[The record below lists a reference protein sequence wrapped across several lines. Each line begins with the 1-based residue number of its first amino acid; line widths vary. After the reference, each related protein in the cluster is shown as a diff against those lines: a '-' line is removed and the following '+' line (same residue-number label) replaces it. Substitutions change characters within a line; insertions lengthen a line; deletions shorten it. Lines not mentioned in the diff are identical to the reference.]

1 MPFRTLFP
9 ALLAAAVAFHPTL
22 QPRAPSLLKAS
33 DADLAAFSLND
44 LKTLAA
50 ARGIDVSGMTEKAQV
65 AEALKAPRTP
75 PPAEDEKPSEPAET
89 TTDEVPFDPLAA
101 LIGSEGV
108 ALDGSAFEAAAD
120 QPMDDLDF
128 DPRVSPH
135 AYEAAPAS
143 VGIIIVDH
151 GSKVAA
157 ANERLERLCEGY
169 ATTRAPKHWVV
180 RPAHMELAS
189 PSIGEA
195 FDALVEAGC
204 ATIVCHPFFLSQ
216 GRHVREDVPA
226 LLDEAG
232 ARHPTV
238 TYSLTP
244 PLGEAPALLD
254 LVHDVVSAG
263 VKDATP
269 DADDGGFGFFGAIAE
284 MIEAE
289 NAASR

>member
-1 MPFRTLFP
+1 MHRILIP
-9 ALLAAAVAFHPTL
+9 ALLAAALGFHPTPP
-22 QPRAPSLLKAS
+22 PRLPSLLKAS

-50 ARGIDVSGMTEKAQV
+50 ARGIDVSGMTEKAEV
-65 AEALKAPRTP
+65 AAALKAPRSTP
-75 PPAEDEKPSEPAET
+75 PEEDEKPAET

-108 ALDGSAFEAAAD
+108 ALDGSAFVETAD

-169 ATTRAPKHWVV
+169 AKTRAPKHWVV

-189 PSIGEA
+189 PSISEA

-226 LLDEAG
+226 LLDEA
-232 ARHPTV
+232 ASRHNIP
-238 TYSLTP
+238 YSLTP

-263 VKDATP
+263 VKEATP

>member
-1 MPFRTLFP
+1 MHRILIP
-9 ALLAAAVAFHPTL
+9 ALLAAAVGFHLAPP
-22 QPRAPSLLKAS
+22 PRPPSLLKAS

-50 ARGIDVSGMTEKAQV
+50 ARGIDVSQMTEKAQV

-75 PPAEDEKPSEPAET
+75 PPEEDEKPAES

-101 LIGSEGV
+101 LIGNKGV
-108 ALDGSAFEAAAD
+108 GLDGSAFAAAAD
-120 QPMDDLDF
+120 EPMEDLDF

-157 ANERLERLCEGY
+157 ANERLERLCEAY
-169 ATTRAPKHWVV
+169 VKTRAPKHWVV

-189 PSIGEA
+189 PSISEA
-195 FDALVEAGC
+195 FDALVAAGC
-204 ATIVCHPFFLSQ
+204 ATVVCHPFFLSQ

-226 LLDEAG
+226 LLDEA
-232 ARHPTV
+232 ASRHNVP
-238 TYSLTP
+238 YSLTP

-269 DADDGGFGFFGAIAE
+269 DQDDGGFGFFGAIAE

-289 NAASR
+289 NASR

>member
-1 MPFRTLFP
+1 MHSLLIP
-9 ALLAAAVAFHPTL
+9 ALLAAAVAFHPTPP
-22 QPRAPSLLKAS
+22 PRPPSLLKAS

-50 ARGIDVSGMTEKAQV
+50 ARGIDVSQMTEKAQV
-65 AEALKAPRTP
+65 ADALKAPRTP
-75 PPAEDEKPSEPAET
+75 PPPEDDTPAEP

-120 QPMDDLDF
+120 EPMEDLDF

-143 VGIIIVDH
+143 VGIIIVGH

-169 ATTRAPKHWVV
+169 AATRAPKHWVV

-226 LLDEAG
+226 LLDEA
-232 ARHPTV
+232 ASRHNVP
-238 TYSLTP
+238 YSLTP

-269 DADDGGFGFFGAIAE
+269 EQEDGGFGFFGAIAE

>member
-9 ALLAAAVAFHPTL
+9 ALLAAALAFHPKL
-22 QPRAPSLLKAS
+22 RPRTPSLRRGAN
-33 DADLAAFSLND
+33 DDLAAFSLND

-50 ARGIDVSGMTEKAQV
+50 ARGIDVSQMTEKAQV
-65 AEALKAPRTP
+65 AAALKAPRTP
-75 PPAEDEKPSEPAET
+75 PPPEDEEDDTPAES

-108 ALDGSAFEAAAD
+108 ALDGSAFETAAD

-135 AYEAAPAS
+135 AYEAAPAA

-189 PSIGEA
+189 PRS
-195 FDALVEAGC
+195 
-204 ATIVCHPFFLSQ
+204 P
-216 GRHVREDVPA
+216 RR
-226 LLDEAG
+226 
-232 ARHPTV
+232 
-238 TYSLTP
+238 
-244 PLGEAPALLD
+244 
-254 LVHDVVSAG
+254 
-263 VKDATP
+263 
-269 DADDGGFGFFGAIAE
+269 
-284 MIEAE
+284 
-289 NAASR
+289 ASRAARSPPRPSSRGPR

>member
-1 MPFRTLFP
+1 MLFRTLI
-9 ALLAAAVAFHPTL
+9 AHLAAAALAFHPKL
-22 QPRAPSLLKAS
+22 RPRTPSLRRGTN
-33 DADLAAFSLND
+33 DDLAAFSLND

-75 PPAEDEKPSEPAET
+75 PPAEDEEDDTPAEST
-89 TTDEVPFDPLAA
+89 GDEVPFDPLAA
-101 LIGSEGV
+101 LIGADGV

-189 PSIGEA
+189 PSISEA

-204 ATIVCHPFFLSQ
+204 ATVVCHPFFLSQ

-226 LLDEAG
+226 LLDEA
-232 ARHPTV
+232 ASRHNIP
-238 TYSLTP
+238 YSLTP

-269 DADDGGFGFFGAIAE
+269 DQDDGGGFGFFGAIAE

-289 NAASR
+289 NSR

>member
-1 MPFRTLFP
+1 MHRILIP
-9 ALLAAAVAFHPTL
+9 LLLVAAVAFHPTL
-22 QPRAPSLLKAS
+22 QPRPPSLLKAS
-33 DADLAAFSLND
+33 DDLAAFSLND

-65 AEALKAPRTP
+65 AEALKAPRAP
-75 PPAEDEKPSEPAET
+75 PPAEDEKPAAS

-157 ANERLERLCEGY
+157 ANERLERLCEAY
-169 ATTRAPKHWVV
+169 VKTRAPKHWVV

-189 PSIGEA
+189 PSISEA

-226 LLDEAG
+226 LLDEA
-232 ARHPTV
+232 ASRHNVP
-238 TYSLTP
+238 YSLTP
-244 PLGEAPALLD
+244 PLGEAPVLLD

-263 VKDATP
+263 VKEATP

>member
-1 MPFRTLFP
+1 MHRLLIP
-9 ALLAAAVAFHPTL
+9 ALLAAAVGFHLTPP
-22 QPRAPSLLKAS
+22 PRPPSLLKAS
-33 DADLAAFSLND
+33 DDLAAFSLND

-50 ARGIDVSGMTEKAQV
+50 ARGIDVSGMTEKAEV
-65 AEALKAPRTP
+65 AAALKAPRAP
-75 PPAEDEKPSEPAET
+75 PPAEDEKPAET
-89 TTDEVPFDPLAA
+89 TNDEVPFDPLAA

-108 ALDGSAFEAAAD
+108 ALDGSAFVETAD

-169 ATTRAPKHWVV
+169 AKTRAPKHWVV

-189 PSIGEA
+189 PSISEA

-269 DADDGGFGFFGAIAE
+269 DQDDGGFGFFGAIAE

-289 NAASR
+289 NASR

>member
-1 MPFRTLFP
+1 MHRILIP
-9 ALLAAAVAFHPTL
+9 ALLAAAIAFHPTL
-22 QPRAPSLLKAS
+22 QPRPPSLLKAN
-33 DADLAAFSLND
+33 DDLAAFSLND

-75 PPAEDEKPSEPAET
+75 PPPEDDTPAEP

-120 QPMDDLDF
+120 EPMDDLDF

-157 ANERLERLCEGY
+157 ANERLERLCEAY
-169 ATTRAPKHWVV
+169 VKTRAPKHWVV

-189 PSIGEA
+189 PSISEA
-195 FDALVEAGC
+195 FDALVAAGC

-226 LLDEAG
+226 LLDEA
-232 ARHPTV
+232 ASRHNVP
-238 TYSLTP
+238 YSLTP

-263 VKDATP
+263 VKEATP
-269 DADDGGFGFFGAIAE
+269 EQDDGGFGFFGAIAE

>member
-1 MPFRTLFP
+1 MHRILIP
-9 ALLAAAVAFHPTL
+9 ALLAAAVGFHPTPP
-22 QPRAPSLLKAS
+22 PRPPSRLKAS
-33 DADLAAFSLND
+33 DDLAAFSLND

-50 ARGIDVSGMTEKAQV
+50 ARGIDVSQMTEKAQV
-65 AEALKAPRTP
+65 ADALKAPRTP
-75 PPAEDEKPSEPAET
+75 PPEEDEKPAET

-120 QPMDDLDF
+120 EPMEDLDF

-169 ATTRAPKHWVV
+169 AATRAPKHWVV

-189 PSIGEA
+189 PSISEA

-226 LLDEAG
+226 LLDEA
-232 ARHPTV
+232 ASRHNIP
-238 TYSLTP
+238 YSLTP

-269 DADDGGFGFFGAIAE
+269 DQDDGGFGFFGAIAE

-289 NAASR
+289 NASR

>member
-1 MPFRTLFP
+1 MHRILIP
-9 ALLAAAVAFHPTL
+9 ALLAAAVGFHLTPP
-22 QPRAPSLLKAS
+22 PRAHSLLKAS

-75 PPAEDEKPSEPAET
+75 PPEEDEKPAEST
-89 TTDEVPFDPLAA
+89 GDEVPFDPLAA

-120 QPMDDLDF
+120 EPMDDLDF

-169 ATTRAPKHWVV
+169 AATRAPKHWVV

-189 PSIGEA
+189 PSISEA

-204 ATIVCHPFFLSQ
+204 ATVVCHPFFLSQ

-226 LLDEAG
+226 LLDEA
-232 ARHPTV
+232 ASRHNVP
-238 TYSLTP
+238 YSLTP

-269 DADDGGFGFFGAIAE
+269 DQDDGGFGFFGAIAE

>member
-1 MPFRTLFP
+1 MHRLLIP
-9 ALLAAAVAFHPTL
+9 ALLAAAVGFHLTPP
-22 QPRAPSLLKAS
+22 PRPPSLLKAS
-33 DADLAAFSLND
+33 DDLAAFSLND

-65 AEALKAPRTP
+65 AEALKAPRAP
-75 PPAEDEKPSEPAET
+75 PPAEDEKPAET

-120 QPMDDLDF
+120 EPMEDLDF

-169 ATTRAPKHWVV
+169 AKTRAPKHWVV

-189 PSIGEA
+189 PSISEA

-226 LLDEAG
+226 LLDEA
-232 ARHPTV
+232 ASRHNVP
-238 TYSLTP
+238 YSLTP

-269 DADDGGFGFFGAIAE
+269 DQDDGGFGFFGAIAE

>member
-1 MPFRTLFP
+1 MHRMLIP
-9 ALLAAAVAFHPTL
+9 ALLAGAAVAFHLTPP
-22 QPRAPSLLKAS
+22 PRVPSLLKAK

-65 AEALKAPRTP
+65 ADALKAPRTP
-75 PPAEDEKPSEPAET
+75 PPPEEDEKRNEPAAAT
-89 TTDEVPFDPLAA
+89 NDEVPFDPLAA
-101 LIGSEGV
+101 LIGAEGV

-135 AYEAAPAS
+135 AYEAAPAA

-189 PSIGEA
+189 PSISEA
-195 FDALVEAGC
+195 FEALVEAGC

-226 LLDEAG
+226 LLDEA
-232 ARHPTV
+232 ASRHNIP
-238 TYSLTP
+238 YSLTP

-263 VKDATP
+263 VKDAMP
-269 DADDGGFGFFGAIAE
+269 DQDDGGFGFFGAIAE

-289 NAASR
+289 NAR

>member
-1 MPFRTLFP
+1 MHRILIPS
-9 ALLAAAVAFHPTL
+9 LLAAALAFHPKL
-22 QPRAPSLLKAS
+22 QPRTPSLRRGTN
-33 DADLAAFSLND
+33 DDLAAFSLND

-75 PPAEDEKPSEPAET
+75 PPAEDITPPEST
-89 TTDEVPFDPLAA
+89 NDEVPFDPLAA
-101 LIGSEGV
+101 LIGADGV

-135 AYEAAPAS
+135 AYEAAPAA

-169 ATTRAPKHWVV
+169 AATRAPKHWVV

-289 NAASR
+289 NASAR

>member
-1 MPFRTLFP
+1 
-9 ALLAAAVAFHPTL
+9 VGFHLTPP
-22 QPRAPSLLKAS
+22 PRPPSLLKAS
-33 DADLAAFSLND
+33 DDLAAFSLND

-65 AEALKAPRTP
+65 ADALKAPRTP
-75 PPAEDEKPSEPAET
+75 PPAEDEKPAET
-89 TTDEVPFDPLAA
+89 TNDEVPFDPLAA
-101 LIGSEGV
+101 LIGAEGV

-120 QPMDDLDF
+120 EPMDDLDF

-169 ATTRAPKHWVV
+169 AKTRAPKHWVV

-189 PSIGEA
+189 PSISEA

-226 LLDEAG
+226 LLDEA
-232 ARHPTV
+232 
-238 TYSLTP
+238 
-244 PLGEAPALLD
+244 
-254 LVHDVVSAG
+254 
-263 VKDATP
+263 
-269 DADDGGFGFFGAIAE
+269 
-284 MIEAE
+284 
-289 NAASR
+289 ASRHNIP

>member
-1 MPFRTLFP
+1 MHRILIP
-9 ALLAAAVAFHPTL
+9 ALLAAAMGFHPSAP
-22 QPRAPSLLKAS
+22 PRPPSLLKAS

-75 PPAEDEKPSEPAET
+75 PPEEDTPAEST
-89 TTDEVPFDPLAA
+89 GDEVPFDPLAA

-169 ATTRAPKHWVV
+169 AATRAPKHWVV
-180 RPAHMELAS
+180 RPAHMELAW
-189 PSIGEA
+189 
-195 FDALVEAGC
+195 
-204 ATIVCHPFFLSQ
+204 
-216 GRHVREDVPA
+216 RENV
-226 LLDEAG
+226 
-232 ARHPTV
+232 
-238 TYSLTP
+238 
-244 PLGEAPALLD
+244 
-254 LVHDVVSAG
+254 
-263 VKDATP
+263 
-269 DADDGGFGFFGAIAE
+269 
-284 MIEAE
+284 
-289 NAASR
+289 ASMA

>member
-1 MPFRTLFP
+1 MHRILIP
-9 ALLAAAVAFHPTL
+9 ALLAAALAFHPKL
-22 QPRAPSLLKAS
+22 RPRTPSLRRGTN
-33 DADLAAFSLND
+33 DDLAAFSLND

-65 AEALKAPRTP
+65 AEALKTPRTP
-75 PPAEDEKPSEPAET
+75 PPEEDETPSDPAAA

-101 LIGSEGV
+101 LIGADGV

-120 QPMDDLDF
+120 QPMEDLDF

-195 FDALVEAGC
+195 FDVLVEAGC

-226 LLDEAG
+226 LLDEA
-232 ARHPTV
+232 ASRHNIP
-238 TYSLTP
+238 YSLTP

-289 NAASR
+289 NSR

>member
-1 MPFRTLFP
+1 MLFRTLI
-9 ALLAAAVAFHPTL
+9 AHLAAAAVAFHPTL
-22 QPRAPSLLKAS
+22 QPRTPSLRRGTN
-33 DADLAAFSLND
+33 DDLAAFSLND

-75 PPAEDEKPSEPAET
+75 PPPEDEEPAES

-226 LLDEAG
+226 LLDEA
-232 ARHPTV
+232 ASRHNIP
-238 TYSLTP
+238 YSLTP

-263 VKDATP
+263 VKDAMP
-269 DADDGGFGFFGAIAE
+269 DQDDGGFGFFGAIAE

-289 NAASR
+289 NAR

>member
-1 MPFRTLFP
+1 MHRILIP
-9 ALLAAAVAFHPTL
+9 ALLAAAMGFHPSAP
-22 QPRAPSLLKAS
+22 PRPPSLLKAS
-33 DADLAAFSLND
+33 DDLAAFSLND

-65 AEALKAPRTP
+65 ADALKAPRTP
-75 PPAEDEKPSEPAET
+75 PPAEDEKPAET
-89 TTDEVPFDPLAA
+89 TNDEVPFDPLAA

-108 ALDGSAFEAAAD
+108 ALDGSAFEASAD
-120 QPMDDLDF
+120 VAMEDLDF

-169 ATTRAPKHWVV
+169 AKTRAPKHWVV

-189 PSIGEA
+189 PSISEA

-226 LLDEAG
+226 LLDEA
-232 ARHPTV
+232 ASRHNVP
-238 TYSLTP
+238 YSLTP

>member
-1 MPFRTLFP
+1 MHRLLIP
-9 ALLAAAVAFHPTL
+9 ALLAAAVGFHLTPP
-22 QPRAPSLLKAS
+22 PRPPSLLKAS
-33 DADLAAFSLND
+33 DDLAAFSLND

-65 AEALKAPRTP
+65 ADALKAPRTP
-75 PPAEDEKPSEPAET
+75 PPAEDEKPAET
-89 TTDEVPFDPLAA
+89 TNDEVPFDPLAA

-120 QPMDDLDF
+120 EPMDDLDF

-157 ANERLERLCEGY
+157 ANERLERLCEAY
-169 ATTRAPKHWVV
+169 VKTRAPKHWVV

-189 PSIGEA
+189 PSISEA

-226 LLDEAG
+226 LLDEA
-232 ARHPTV
+232 ASRHNVP
-238 TYSLTP
+238 YSLTP

-263 VKDATP
+263 VKEATP
-269 DADDGGFGFFGAIAE
+269 EQDDGGFGFFGAIAE

>member
-1 MPFRTLFP
+1 MLRILIP
-9 ALLAAAVAFHPTL
+9 ALLAAALGFHPTL
-22 QPRAPSLLKAS
+22 PPRPPSLLKAS

-50 ARGIDVSGMTEKAQV
+50 ARGIDVSQMTEKAQV
-65 AEALKAPRTP
+65 AAALKAPRTP
-75 PPAEDEKPSEPAET
+75 PPPEDDDTPAET

-101 LIGSEGV
+101 LIGNKGV

-120 QPMDDLDF
+120 EPMDDLDF

-157 ANERLERLCEGY
+157 ANERLGRLCEGY
-169 ATTRAPKHWVV
+169 AKARAPKHWIV

-189 PSIGEA
+189 PSISEA

-226 LLDEAG
+226 LLDEA
-232 ARHPTV
+232 ASRHNIP
-238 TYSLTP
+238 YSLTP

-263 VKDATP
+263 VKEATP
-269 DADDGGFGFFGAIAE
+269 EQDDGGFGFFGAIAE

>member
-9 ALLAAAVAFHPTL
+9 ALLAAAVAFHPALRPHT
-22 QPRAPSLLKAS
+22 PSLRRGTN
-33 DADLAAFSLND
+33 DDLAAFSLND

-75 PPAEDEKPSEPAET
+75 PPPEEDTPAEST
-89 TTDEVPFDPLAA
+89 GDEVPFDPLAA

-120 QPMDDLDF
+120 QPMDGLDF

-189 PSIGEA
+189 PSISEA

-226 LLDEAG
+226 LLDEA
-232 ARHPTV
+232 ASRHNIP
-238 TYSLTP
+238 YSLTP

-289 NAASR
+289 NAR

>member
-1 MPFRTLFP
+1 MHRLLIP
-9 ALLAAAVAFHPTL
+9 ALLAAAVGFHLTPP
-22 QPRAPSLLKAS
+22 PRPPSLLKAS
-33 DADLAAFSLND
+33 DDLAAFSLND

-65 AEALKAPRTP
+65 ADALKAPRTP
-75 PPAEDEKPSEPAET
+75 PPPEDDTPAEP

-108 ALDGSAFEAAAD
+108 ALDGSAFAAAGD
-120 QPMDDLDF
+120 QPIEDLDF

-169 ATTRAPKHWVV
+169 AKTRAPKHWVV

-189 PSIGEA
+189 PSISEA

-226 LLDEAG
+226 LLDEA
-232 ARHPTV
+232 ASRHNVP
-238 TYSLTP
+238 YSLTP

-269 DADDGGFGFFGAIAE
+269 DQDDGGFGFFGAIAE

>member
-1 MPFRTLFP
+1 MLFRTLI
-9 ALLAAAVAFHPTL
+9 AHLAAAALAFHPKL
-22 QPRAPSLLKAS
+22 RPRSPSLRRGTN
-33 DADLAAFSLND
+33 DDLAAFSLND

-75 PPAEDEKPSEPAET
+75 PPPEDVTPPEST
-89 TTDEVPFDPLAA
+89 NDEVPFDPLAA

-135 AYEAAPAS
+135 AYEAAPAA

-189 PSIGEA
+189 PSISEA
-195 FDALVEAGC
+195 FDALAEAGC

-226 LLDEAG
+226 LLDEA
-232 ARHPTV
+232 ASRHNIP
-238 TYSLTP
+238 YSLTP

-269 DADDGGFGFFGAIAE
+269 NQDDGGFGFFGAIAE

-289 NAASR
+289 NAR

>member
-1 MPFRTLFP
+1 MRFRALFP
-9 ALLAAAVAFHPTL
+9 ALLAAALAF
-22 QPRAPSLLKAS
+22 QPKLRPRSPSLRRGTN
-33 DADLAAFSLND
+33 DDLATFSLND

-65 AEALKAPRTP
+65 AEALKAPRAP
-75 PPAEDEKPSEPAET
+75 PPAEDEKPAAS

-135 AYEAAPAS
+135 AYEAAPAA

-169 ATTRAPKHWVV
+169 AATRAPKHWVV

-189 PSIGEA
+189 PSISEA

-204 ATIVCHPFFLSQ
+204 STVVCHPFFLSQ

-226 LLDEAG
+226 LLDEA
-232 ARHPTV
+232 ASRHNIP
-238 TYSLTP
+238 YSLTP

-269 DADDGGFGFFGAIAE
+269 DQDDGGFGFFGAIAE

-289 NAASR
+289 NASR

>member
-1 MPFRTLFP
+1 MHRLLIP
-9 ALLAAAVAFHPTL
+9 ALLAAAVGFHLTPP
-22 QPRAPSLLKAS
+22 PRPPSLLKAS
-33 DADLAAFSLND
+33 DDLAAFSLND

-65 AEALKAPRTP
+65 ADALKAPRTP
-75 PPAEDEKPSEPAET
+75 PPAEDEKPAET
-89 TTDEVPFDPLAA
+89 TNDEVPFDPLAA
-101 LIGSEGV
+101 LIGAEGV

-120 QPMDDLDF
+120 EPMDDLDF

-169 ATTRAPKHWVV
+169 AKTRAPKHWVV

-189 PSIGEA
+189 PSISEA

-226 LLDEAG
+226 LLDEA
-232 ARHPTV
+232 ASRHNVP
-238 TYSLTP
+238 YSLTP

-263 VKDATP
+263 VKEATP

>member
-1 MPFRTLFP
+1 MLFRTLI
-9 ALLAAAVAFHPTL
+9 AYLAAAALAFHPKL
-22 QPRAPSLLKAS
+22 RPRTPSLRRGTN
-33 DADLAAFSLND
+33 DDLAAFSLND

-89 TTDEVPFDPLAA
+89 TSDEVPFDPLAA

-120 QPMDDLDF
+120 RPMDDLDF

-135 AYEAAPAS
+135 AYEAAPAA

-226 LLDEAG
+226 LLDEA
-232 ARHPTV
+232 ASRHNIP
-238 TYSLTP
+238 YSLTP

-263 VKDATP
+263 VKEATP
-269 DADDGGFGFFGAIAE
+269 EQDDGGFGFFGAIAE

-289 NAASR
+289 NASAR

>member
-1 MPFRTLFP
+1 MLFRTLI
-9 ALLAAAVAFHPTL
+9 AHLAAAALAFHPKL
-22 QPRAPSLLKAS
+22 RPRTPSLRRGTN
-33 DADLAAFSLND
+33 DDLAAFSLND

-65 AEALKAPRTP
+65 ADALKAPRTP
-75 PPAEDEKPSEPAET
+75 PPEEDEKPSDPAAAA
-89 TTDEVPFDPLAA
+89 TDEVPFDPLAA
-101 LIGSEGV
+101 LIGADGV

-204 ATIVCHPFFLSQ
+204 ATVVCHPFFLSQ

-232 ARHPTV
+232 ARHPGV
-238 TYSLTP
+238 SYSLTP

-254 LVHDVVSAG
+254 LVHDFVSAG
-263 VKDATP
+263 VKRRRRTRATAVLGSSAP
-269 DADDGGFGFFGAIAE
+269 
-284 MIEAE
+284 
-289 NAASR
+289 SLR

>member
-1 MPFRTLFP
+1 MHRILIP
-9 ALLAAAVAFHPTL
+9 ALLAAAVGFHLAP
-22 QPRAPSLLKAS
+22 PARPPSLLKAS

-50 ARGIDVSGMTEKAQV
+50 ARGIDVSQMTEKAQV
-65 AEALKAPRTP
+65 ADALKAPRTP
-75 PPAEDEKPSEPAET
+75 PPAEDEKPAET
-89 TTDEVPFDPLAA
+89 TNDEVPFDPLAA
-101 LIGSEGV
+101 LIGAEGV

-120 QPMDDLDF
+120 EPMDDLDF

-157 ANERLERLCEGY
+157 ANERLERLCEAY
-169 ATTRAPKHWVV
+169 VKTRAPKHWVV

-195 FDALVEAGC
+195 FDALVAAGC

-226 LLDEAG
+226 LLDEA
-232 ARHPTV
+232 ASRHNVP
-238 TYSLTP
+238 YSLTP

-263 VKDATP
+263 VKEATP

>member
-1 MPFRTLFP
+1 MLFRTLI
-9 ALLAAAVAFHPTL
+9 AHLAAAAVAFHPTL
-22 QPRAPSLLKAS
+22 QPRTPSLRRGTN
-33 DADLAAFSLND
+33 DDLAAFSLND

-50 ARGIDVSGMTEKAQV
+50 ARGIDVSGMTEKAEV

-75 PPAEDEKPSEPAET
+75 PPPEDEEPAES

-135 AYEAAPAS
+135 AYEAAPAA

-189 PSIGEA
+189 PSISEA

-204 ATIVCHPFFLSQ
+204 ATVVCHPFFLSQ

-226 LLDEAG
+226 LLDEA
-232 ARHPTV
+232 ASRHNIP
-238 TYSLTP
+238 YSLTP

-263 VKDATP
+263 VKEATP
-269 DADDGGFGFFGAIAE
+269 EQDDGGFGFFGAIAE

-289 NAASR
+289 NAR

>member
-1 MPFRTLFP
+1 MHRLLIP
-9 ALLAAAVAFHPTL
+9 ALLAAAVGFHLAPP
-22 QPRAPSLLKAS
+22 PRPPSLLKAS
-33 DADLAAFSLND
+33 DDLAAFSLND

-65 AEALKAPRTP
+65 AEALKAPRAP
-75 PPAEDEKPSEPAET
+75 PPAEDEKPAET

-108 ALDGSAFEAAAD
+108 ALDGSAFVETAD
-120 QPMDDLDF
+120 QPMEDLDF

-157 ANERLERLCEGY
+157 ANERLERLCEAY
-169 ATTRAPKHWVV
+169 VKTRAPKHWVV

-195 FDALVEAGC
+195 FDALVAAGC

-226 LLDEAG
+226 LLDEA
-232 ARHPTV
+232 ASRHNIP
-238 TYSLTP
+238 YSLTP

-269 DADDGGFGFFGAIAE
+269 DAEDGGFGFFGAIAE

-289 NAASR
+289 NASR

>member
-1 MPFRTLFP
+1 MPFRALFP
-9 ALLAAAVAFHPTL
+9 ALLAAALAFHPKL
-22 QPRAPSLLKAS
+22 RPRTPSLRRGTN
-33 DADLAAFSLND
+33 DDLAAFSLND

-75 PPAEDEKPSEPAET
+75 PPEEDKDDTPAAA

-101 LIGSEGV
+101 LIGADGV

-135 AYEAAPAS
+135 AYEAAPSS

-169 ATTRAPKHWVV
+169 AATRAPKHWVV

-226 LLDEAG
+226 LLDEA
-232 ARHPTV
+232 ASRHNIP
-238 TYSLTP
+238 YSLTP

>member
-1 MPFRTLFP
+1 MHRILIP
-9 ALLAAAVAFHPTL
+9 ALLAAAVGFHLAP
-22 QPRAPSLLKAS
+22 PARPPSLLKAS

-65 AEALKAPRTP
+65 ADALKAPRTP
-75 PPAEDEKPSEPAET
+75 PPEDDEKPAET
-89 TTDEVPFDPLAA
+89 LTDEVPFDPLAA

-120 QPMDDLDF
+120 EPMDDLDF

-157 ANERLERLCEGY
+157 ANERLERLCEAY
-169 ATTRAPKHWVV
+169 VKTRAPKHWVV

-189 PSIGEA
+189 PSISEA
-195 FDALVEAGC
+195 FDALVAAGC
-204 ATIVCHPFFLSQ
+204 ATVVCHPFFLSQ

-226 LLDEAG
+226 LLDEA
-232 ARHPTV
+232 ASRHNIP
-238 TYSLTP
+238 YSLTP

-269 DADDGGFGFFGAIAE
+269 DQDDGGFGFFGAIAE

>member
-1 MPFRTLFP
+1 MPYRTLFP
-9 ALLAAAVAFHPTL
+9 GLLAAAVGFHLTPP
-22 QPRAPSLLKAS
+22 PRVPSLLKAS

-65 AEALKAPRTP
+65 ADALKAPRAP
-75 PPAEDEKPSEPAET
+75 PPEEDATPAEST
-89 TTDEVPFDPLAA
+89 GDEVPFDPLAA

-189 PSIGEA
+189 PSISEA
-195 FDALVEAGC
+195 FDALVAAGC
-204 ATIVCHPFFLSQ
+204 TTVVCHPFFLSQ

-226 LLDEAG
+226 LLDEA
-232 ARHPTV
+232 ASRHNIP
-238 TYSLTP
+238 YSLTP

-263 VKDATP
+263 VKEATP
-269 DADDGGFGFFGAIAE
+269 DQDDGGFGFFGAIAE

-289 NAASR
+289 NASAR

>member
-1 MPFRTLFP
+1 MHRILIP
-9 ALLAAAVAFHPTL
+9 ALLAAAMGFHLTPP
-22 QPRAPSLLKAS
+22 PRPPSLLKAS
-33 DADLAAFSLND
+33 DDLAAFSLND

-65 AEALKAPRTP
+65 ADALKAPRTP
-75 PPAEDEKPSEPAET
+75 PPAEDEKPAET

-101 LIGSEGV
+101 LIGAEGV

-120 QPMDDLDF
+120 EPMDDLDF

-169 ATTRAPKHWVV
+169 AKTRAPKHWVV

-189 PSIGEA
+189 PSISEA

-226 LLDEAG
+226 LLDEA
-232 ARHPTV
+232 ASRHNIP
-238 TYSLTP
+238 YSLTP